1 MNTKLVLHNVKASW
15 RNLMKYKT
23 QNVIAVL
30 CLSVGMVCFCVT
42 LFFLNS
48 IWGVGMRWRMG
59 GDERCTLVH
68 LHDKEDSTMNG
79 NVYFTAERLKLIA
92 DSHLSSI
99 RFIEPSQSIYTG
111 VTNITDKD
119 GKQSYVHSQNYWVS
133 PEWLN
138 YQGLRSAITGKRIPV
153 LKPGDIVMTKT
164 MLERTFGRG
173 IDPRGFTTTSFDFW
187 LKSPG
192 KGFNTI
198 VDVVDTGDLFLSE
211 DKLYVV
217 TNLLQETNDEYRAD
231 EWHMPLD
238 LVVRLAEGKTR
249 DDLQAEMQE
258 LFPQYKVKLFG
269 FDSDNTAAKVII
281 AILFIIGSCVLLVG
295 LLGFL
300 KMQTQL
306 FRLRL
311 REMGLRRCMG
321 ATGSQLLCFLVCE
334 MGIVFLFVA
343 PLTLLLTFHLA
354 DYGIPVLRQFY
365 PDFTMDMPRAYGME
379 LCICLAV
386 FLLTAALATL
396 SARKVVRTEL
406 STVVGKSCKVSTRGR
421 SLLIIMQMVVSQIFV
436 CICCIVFYAM
446 NRISQNSMAYRIP
459 TNKEIYKDCIALKS
473 LWVYPQFVEKLKAL
487 DDVETV
493 SLVGTY
499 KNSSAMQVDENF
511 LPMLGLKLD
520 SSSSLKG
527 SEEARLPVFDA
538 NADNDSTLLG
548 FTSAE
553 PFPESYMY
561 SRRVGDLYVSDADSM
576 VKGNE
581 WFRNDLIIIKA
592 KQNRYNKAW
601 KEVSALYHEAGTYR
615 QVDAPMENF
624 YDVVFRAARWLR
636 LLQTIVL
643 TLTFVTLLSIVLT
656 TFSSVSLD
664 TKARQKEVA
673 IRKACGANRWQ
684 IMWLFAGQYVWQ
696 LIISSI
702 ISIFICFVF
711 LLAMLGI
718 VHYAPGHEPSR
729 FQLWGALFCCSIP
742 SVIVALVTLLT
753 VGYKIYKV
761 SKLEPASIIK
771 KE

>member
-1 MNTKLVLHNVKASW
+1 MKAFIFAAGLGTRLRPLTLDKPKALVE
-15 RNLMKYKT
+15 
-23 QNVIAVL
+23 
-30 CLSVGMVCFCVT
+30 VG
-42 LFFLNS
+42 
-48 IWGVGMRWRMG
+48 G
-59 GDERCTLVH
+59 
-68 LHDKEDSTMNG
+68 
-79 NVYFTAERLKLIA
+79 
-92 DSHLSSI
+92 
-99 RFIEPSQSIYTG
+99 
-111 VTNITDKD
+111 
-119 GKQSYVHSQNYWVS
+119 
-133 PEWLN
+133 
-138 YQGLRSAITGKRIPV
+138 
-153 LKPGDIVMTKT
+153 KT

-173 IDPRGFTTTSFDFW
+173 IDPRGFTTTSFDYW

-211 DKLYVV
+211 DRLYVV
-217 TNLLQETNDEYRAD
+217 TDLLQETNDEYRAT

-238 LVVRLAEGKTR
+238 IVVCLAEGKTR

-269 FDSDNTAAKVII
+269 FDSDIVGAKIII
-281 AILFIIGSCVLLVG
+281 AILFVIGSCVLLVG

-306 FRLRL
+306 FRLRQ

-321 ATGSQLLCFLVCE
+321 ATGSQLLWLLVCE
-334 MGIVFLFVA
+334 VGIVFLFVA
-343 PLTLLLTFHLA
+343 PLTLLLTSLLA
-354 DYGIPVLRQFY
+354 DYGIPVFRQFY
-365 PDFTMDMPRAYGME
+365 PDFTMDMPRAYSIE

-386 FLLTAALATL
+386 FLLTAALAIL
-396 SARKVVRTEL
+396 STRKVVKTEL
-406 STVVGKSCKVSTRGR
+406 SMVVGKSCKVSTRGR

-446 NRISQNSMAYRIP
+446 NRIAQNDIAYRRP
-459 TNKEIYKDCIALKS
+459 TNKEVYQDCIALKS
-473 LWVYPQFVEKLKAL
+473 LWVDPHFVEKLKAL

-520 SSSSLKG
+520 SSSK
-527 SEEARLPVFDA
+527 EATLPVYAA
-538 NADNDSTLLG
+538 NAGNDSTLLG
-548 FTSAE
+548 FASAE
-553 PFPESYMY
+553 PFPESYRY
-561 SRRVGDLYVSDADSM
+561 SRRVTELYVNDADSM
-576 VKGNE
+576 VKGE

-592 KQNRYNKAW
+592 KPNRYNKAW
-601 KEVSALYHEAGTYR
+601 KEVSALYHEAGAYR

-624 YDVVFRAARWLR
+624 YDVVFRSARWLR
-636 LLQTIVL
+636 LVQTIVL

-664 TKARQKEVA
+664 TRARQKEVA
-673 IRKACGANRWQ
+673 IRKAHGAGTRQ
-684 IMWLFAGQYVWQ
+684 IMWLFGKQYVWQ
-696 LIISSI
+696 LIVSSI
-702 ISIFICFVF
+702 ISLVVGLFFFAVVY
-711 LLAMLGI
+711 GI
-718 VHYAPGHEPSR
+718 IHYAPGHEPSR
-729 FQLWGALFCCSIP
+729 FQLLGTLASSSIP
-742 SVIVALVTLLT
+742 AVIVALVTLLT